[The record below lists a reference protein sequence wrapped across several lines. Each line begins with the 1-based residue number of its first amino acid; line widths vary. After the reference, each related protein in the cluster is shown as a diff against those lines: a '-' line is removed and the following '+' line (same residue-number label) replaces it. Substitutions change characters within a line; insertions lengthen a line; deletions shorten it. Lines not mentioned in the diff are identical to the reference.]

1 MSKHAGEGSATDGE
15 KKFTVLFDTSKKEM
29 LNPNQGYKK
38 IVQKLKTRY
47 KCDINKTDLTL
58 KRLKEVDLLLLGG
71 PRQPFSA

>member
-1 MSKHAGEGSATDGE
+1 MASNSDD

-47 KCDINKTDLTL
+47 KCEINKDEL
-58 KRLKEVDLLLLGG
+58 RLQ
-71 PRQPFSA
+71 RM